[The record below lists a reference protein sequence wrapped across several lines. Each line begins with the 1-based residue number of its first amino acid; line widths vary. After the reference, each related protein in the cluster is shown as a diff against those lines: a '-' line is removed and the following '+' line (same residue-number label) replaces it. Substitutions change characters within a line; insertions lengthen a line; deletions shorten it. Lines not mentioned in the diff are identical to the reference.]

1 MPVAASARVP
11 HLSSTPA
18 DDVWPPI
25 EHGRPVGETDLG
37 PRDAALDRSES
48 RARSL
53 ALLALTAFLAG
64 DVILVALNIA
74 YGTSAGFPE
83 RLNVTRTHGVPEIFL
98 YLQWLLAAAVL
109 WRLRAHAA
117 LYAVWSMVFVYRF
130 VDDAFE
136 LHRGLERLSNVD
148 SLSLIEPF
156 GPGAEIKEVLG
167 HVVSESVLLLLVIV
181 ALFAI
186 RRRATSIDAIHF
198 SRKAVALMVAY
209 VACLMIGEWLVLFV
223 VSDRRIAAILEE
235 GGEMVAGTLLL
246 GLVLLHFA
254 QVMSRPRRPAVIG
267 PPEQR

>member
-1 MPVAASARVP
+1 
-11 HLSSTPA
+11 LSSTPA
-18 DDVWPPI
+18 DDVWPPV

-37 PRDAALDRSES
+37 PRDAALDRPGS

-53 ALLALTAFLAG
+53 ALFAITAFLAG
-64 DVILVALNIA
+64 DLILVALNVA
-74 YGTSAGFPE
+74 LGMSAGFPE

-109 WRLRAHAA
+109 WRLRAQAA
-117 LYAVWSMVFVYRF
+117 VYGVWAMVFLYRF
-130 VDDAFE
+130 FDDAFE

-148 SLSLIEPF
+148 SVALIEPF

-167 HVVSESVLLLLVIV
+167 HVASESVLLILVIV
-181 ALFAI
+181 ALLAI
-186 RRRATSIDAIHF
+186 RRRPTSIDAIHF

-223 VSDRRIAAILEE
+223 VSDRRVAAILEE

-246 GLVLLHFA
+246 GLVLLHAA
-254 QVMSRPRRPAVIG
+254 QVLTRPRRLAVIETSG
-267 PPEQR
+267 EP